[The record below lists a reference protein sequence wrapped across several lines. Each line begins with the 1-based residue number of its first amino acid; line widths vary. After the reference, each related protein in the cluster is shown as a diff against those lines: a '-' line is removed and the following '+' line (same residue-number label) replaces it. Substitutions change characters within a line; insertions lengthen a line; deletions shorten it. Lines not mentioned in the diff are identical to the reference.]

1 MKKIISKILIIFIII
16 ITLFEFIFSPNAS
29 YAALEFTDEFVNGLI
44 SLMGGMVAYGIW
56 LNRLIMLAVSTVF
69 NGFMSTSFAACCGVN
84 EGFSIGIATPYS
96 IFFNKYKL
104 FDVNF
109 FDLSK
114 NTENGPIISIRTAV
128 AEWFYV
134 IRNISSAVL
143 LCILIYVGIRM
154 ALSTIAEEKAKY
166 KKMFFDWACSLALI
180 YVLQY
185 IIMFTVY
192 SNNAIVNALKEMYK
206 GSDMDTAMIQI
217 ALQAVMP
224 VGISS
229 IIATIVYCMIVFQTI
244 AFMISYTQRMLKTG
258 FLILISPLISITYS
272 IDKMGDGKAQALNSW
287 LKEFV
292 YTILIQPFHCIIYMA
307 FVTTAV
313 KLLWE
318 STVIDAILDIFA
330 GEGLQAQLEFNQ
342 LTNGVLVILCLK
354 FINDGEKAIR
364 KIFNFQDDGNLTS
377 MAAGAMVGVAVL
389 KNAQNIGQTASKG
402 FNSATEKLSKLSG
415 NFQKD
420 FAGFKNTEA
429 GKKFMNNKT
438 VQNISSFAKNT
449 SQTAQKAT
457 KFISDKK
464 EKITGKWK
472 GKDGLSLKQKYLN
485 MSNNFHKSIGE
496 YANDPKNNRLLRKG
510 VSWAAKNI
518 PTAQNFKNA
527 LPGALGMMGAA
538 MSYAAGDSGAMEA
551 IGVGT
556 TFEKNA
562 SDYFSSTLGTLSEEK
577 SRTQE
582 AHIES
587 SYQLEKSKRDEKISS
602 SATSNQEKYDTED
615 KRNAVV
621 QQYVADM
628 PLLDSADKKIEEA
641 KENGTDN
648 PNLTKEEQEAV
659 NRRTQLEKDGVLG
672 AVASRAELEGEGAEK
687 FKEAVRNDDHQNGAN
702 YGSKEIEKKGKE
714 IIKLI
719 EAYKKKLAE
728 AGGGMNSDAST
739 EKHLGEDSTSSP
751 ERMLQ
756 TLKNSIDSSVVF
768 AQGGDY
774 DVSRMLQERLNIH
787 NDGKDEYQKIVKSVL
802 EYREM
807 IANDANFAV
816 DEKAS
821 KVGIS
826 KDKLYG
832 RIAQN

>member
-1 MKKIISKILIIFIII
+1 M
-16 ITLFEFIFSPNAS
+16 
-29 YAALEFTDEFVNGLI
+29 
-44 SLMGGMVAYGIW
+44 
-56 LNRLIMLAVSTVF
+56 
-69 NGFMSTSFAACCGVN
+69 
-84 EGFSIGIATPYS
+84 
-96 IFFNKYKL
+96 
-104 FDVNF
+104 
-109 FDLSK
+109 
-114 NTENGPIISIRTAV
+114 
-128 AEWFYV
+128 
-134 IRNISSAVL
+134 
-143 LCILIYVGIRM
+143 
-154 ALSTIAEEKAKY
+154 
-166 KKMFFDWACSLALI
+166 
-180 YVLQY
+180 
-185 IIMFTVY
+185 
-192 SNNAIVNALKEMYK
+192 
-206 GSDMDTAMIQI
+206 
-217 ALQAVMP
+217 
-224 VGISS
+224 
-229 IIATIVYCMIVFQTI
+229 
-244 AFMISYTQRMLKTG
+244 
-258 FLILISPLISITYS
+258 
-272 IDKMGDGKAQALNSW
+272 
-287 LKEFV
+287 
-292 YTILIQPFHCIIYMA
+292 
-307 FVTTAV
+307 
-313 KLLWE
+313 
-318 STVIDAILDIFA
+318 
-330 GEGLQAQLEFNQ
+330 
-342 LTNGVLVILCLK
+342 
-354 FINDGEKAIR
+354 
-364 KIFNFQDDGNLTS
+364 
-377 MAAGAMVGVAVL
+377 
-389 KNAQNIGQTASKG
+389 
-402 FNSATEKLSKLSG
+402 
-415 NFQKD
+415 
-420 FAGFKNTEA
+420 
-429 GKKFMNNKT
+429 
-438 VQNISSFAKNT
+438 
-449 SQTAQKAT
+449 
-457 KFISDKK
+457 
-464 EKITGKWK
+464 
-472 GKDGLSLKQKYLN
+472 
-485 MSNNFHKSIGE
+485 HK
-496 YANDPKNNRLLRKG
+496 
-510 VSWAAKNI
+510 
-518 PTAQNFKNA
+518 
-527 LPGALGMMGAA
+527 
-538 MSYAAGDSGAMEA
+538 
-551 IGVGT
+551 
-556 TFEKNA
+556 
-562 SDYFSSTLGTLSEEK
+562 
-577 SRTQE
+577 
-582 AHIES
+582 
-587 SYQLEKSKRDEKISS
+587 KISS